1 MNKIQSLPDVASLVL
16 RVVLGVGYLQ
26 LVYPMISGFSE
37 ATGWLIVLAV
47 VSIAL
52 FLVGSLF
59 IIFGLW
65 TRWVTIL
72 MVAYFIVLTVIVGW
86 GVLLQKLIEIII
98 LAAIWFIGSGKY
110 SVDHKLAMRKL
121 ATRVE

>member
-1 MNKIQSLPDVASLVL
+1 MPDVASLVL
-16 RVVLGVGYLQ
+16 RIVLGVGYLQ

-65 TRWVTIL
+65 TRWVTTL
-72 MVAYFIVLTVIVGW
+72 MVAYFIVLTIIVGW
-86 GVLLQKLIEIII
+86 SVLLQKLIEIII
-98 LAAIWFIGSGKY
+98 LAAIWLIGSGKY